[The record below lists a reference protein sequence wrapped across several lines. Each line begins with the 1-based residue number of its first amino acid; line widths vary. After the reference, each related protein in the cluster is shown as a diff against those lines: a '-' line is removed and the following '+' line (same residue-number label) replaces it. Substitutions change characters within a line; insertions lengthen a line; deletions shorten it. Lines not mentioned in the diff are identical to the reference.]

1 MHVEMTT
8 DELMVTL
15 DGLRVLK
22 TSYENVRGY
31 SPDFA
36 EDWMETINSL
46 IKRVE
51 TMLPIEDVEGD
62 D

>member
-1 MHVEMTT
+1 MHIEMTN

-22 TSYENVRGY
+22 ASYENVRGY
-31 SPDFA
+31 SPDFGD
-36 EDWMETINSL
+36 EWMETINSL

-51 TMLPIEDVEGD
+51 IMLPIEDIKDGD
-62 D
+62 